1 MARENMKDTAVDNSL
16 GYCYANLGKVN
27 ELEELLGD
35 SNSVDVMRVGDRC
48 YDNQMY
54 EPARVLYS

>member
-1 MARENMKDTAVDNSL
+1 MKDTAVDNSL

-48 YDNQMY
+48 YDNQMF